1 MTEDEM
7 EKMASILAN
16 KLAPLLAEQTAKKI
30 QTNVL
35 DSIYK
40 DAGKSIVR
48 LLKSLFWGAIVFL
61 AAWGAASNWKD

>member
-1 MTEDEM
+1 M
-7 EKMASILAN
+7 ERIASILAD
-16 KLAPLLAEQTAKKI
+16 KIAEKI

-40 DAGKSIVR
+40 DAGKSIVS

-61 AAWGAASNWKD
+61 AAWGAASQFGRGE

>member
-1 MTEDEM
+1 MN
-7 EKMASILAN
+7 ALAE
-16 KLAPLLAEQTAKKI
+16 KLAEKISAKM

-40 DAGKSIVR
+40 DAGKSVLG

-61 AAWGAASNWKD
+61 AAWGAAAQWGTDR